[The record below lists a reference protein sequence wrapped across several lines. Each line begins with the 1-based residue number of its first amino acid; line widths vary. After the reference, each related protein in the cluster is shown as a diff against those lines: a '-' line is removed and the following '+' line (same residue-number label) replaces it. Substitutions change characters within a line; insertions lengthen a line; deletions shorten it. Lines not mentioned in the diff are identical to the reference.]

1 MAELGG
7 GGGGEKGDLIISFL
21 FGLSLFLPVE
31 SSCCHPVKKFN
42 QKKGGCLVWKNRPTI
57 SIGVEIITARSQHCT
72 INWKDVF
79 VEF

>member
-57 SIGVEIITARSQHCT
+57 STHLCGLILPNISCLHKPT
-72 INWKDVF
+72 
-79 VEF
+79 